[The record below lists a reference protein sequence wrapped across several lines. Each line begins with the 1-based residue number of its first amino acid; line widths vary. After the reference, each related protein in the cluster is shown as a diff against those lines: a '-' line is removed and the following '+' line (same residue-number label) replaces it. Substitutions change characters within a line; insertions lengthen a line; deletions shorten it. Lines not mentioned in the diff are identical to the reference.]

1 MGLGLDSGPGGE
13 RLDIPRRRLAVPGP
27 GGHPVVGLQVFG
39 RGLNRHGIDVEH
51 ASDGATGIER
61 LKQGGI
67 DVVALDQ
74 HMPGLDG
81 LATLEQ
87 IYRLPMA
94 TPPIVFVTASEDSQI
109 AIAAVFARVLF
120 RMTRVNT
127 EAANQAA
134 LKISA
139 TPTSQR
145 FSSGT

>member
-1 MGLGLDSGPGGE
+1 MTPPNPRLLYVDDDPGLA
-13 RLDIPRRRLAVPGP
+13 RLVE
-27 GGHPVVGLQVFG
+27 

-94 TPPIVFVTASEDSQI
+94 
-109 AIAAVFARVLF
+109 
-120 RMTRVNT
+120 
-127 EAANQAA
+127 
-134 LKISA
+134 
-139 TPTSQR
+139 
-145 FSSGT
+145 